1 MPVDYRSVWDTFWS
15 DVLVA
20 VIGATLTVAI
30 AYGTFLIQQG
40 RSERQL
46 LNNLIS
52 DLHHRR
58 ALRETTP
65 RNMPDARGVGD
76 FDRTSLSVV
85 DIRDRIRATREH
97 LPANSGV
104 HGLLSAMQSDCNR
117 HLHHSSRDPDRYQF
131 HLMDLRN
138 DLEYGVT
145 EISRQVRWVNDLAPG
160 SAAY

>member
-1 MPVDYRSVWDTFWS
+1 MPVDYRSMWETFWP

-20 VIGATLTVAI
+20 VIGAAFTVAI

-58 ALRETTP
+58 ALRETAP
-65 RNMPDARGVGD
+65 RDVPGARGLED
-76 FDRTSLSVV
+76 YDRTSLSVV
-85 DIRDRIRATREH
+85 DIRDHIRATREH

-104 HGLLSAMQSDCNR
+104 HGLLSAMHSACNL

-131 HLMDLRN
+131 HLMDLRS
-138 DLEYGVT
+138 DLEVGVT
-145 EISRQVRWVNDLAPG
+145 EISRQVRQVKALPPG
-160 SAAY
+160 SAAN